1 MCDLSLMDLFGKSK
15 FGRSFSL
22 LIKLVVLMHVGS
34 PTCGIGSH
42 LTDYSVVLC
51 LKTQKEVTMPLSS

>member
-1 MCDLSLMDLFGKSK
+1 MYDLSLMDLFGKSK

-22 LIKLVVLMHVGS
+22 LIKLVVLVGS

>member
-1 MCDLSLMDLFGKSK
+1 MY
-15 FGRSFSL
+15 
-22 LIKLVVLMHVGS
+22 VGS
-34 PTCGIGSH
+34 PSCGIGSH